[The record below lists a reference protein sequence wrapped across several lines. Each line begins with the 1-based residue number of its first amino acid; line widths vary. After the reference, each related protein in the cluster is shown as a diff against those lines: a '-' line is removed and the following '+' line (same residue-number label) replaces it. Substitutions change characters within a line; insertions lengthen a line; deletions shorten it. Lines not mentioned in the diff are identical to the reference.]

1 MKTKIILIFVLFTI
15 SLFGQF
21 KANKD
26 GFSIKME
33 SEEDKNIICDFV
45 LYYNKS
51 EHFDMHIIISV
62 NLDETNKPTK
72 VYFSTFNGNLTIPY
86 EDNLN
91 TGVSAY
97 YSEKDKQHKIIFTQD
112 AIMTEI
118 LELSA
123 SKHACF
129 IQIYTQDTF
138 YNFDLLKYNDK
149 MKKNKKFKDAIMRLI
164 YNPK

>member
-1 MKTKIILIFVLFTI
+1 MIKKIILIFVLFTI

-26 GFSIKME
+26 DFSMKME

-45 LYYNKS
+45 LCYNKN
-51 EHFDMHIIISV
+51 EYFDMFISIGV

-72 VYFSTFNGNLTIPY
+72 IYFSTFNGNLTIPY
-86 EDNLN
+86 EDNIN
-91 TGVSAY
+91 TSAY

>member
-1 MKTKIILIFVLFTI
+1 MIKKIILIFVLFTI

-26 GFSIKME
+26 GFSMKME
-33 SEEDKNIICDFV
+33 SEEDKNVICDFV
-45 LYYNKS
+45 LYYNKN
-51 EHFDMHIIISV
+51 EYFDMFISIGV
-62 NLDETNKPTK
+62 NLDETNKPTRIS
-72 VYFSTFNGNLTIPY
+72 FSTFNGRALIPY

-91 TGVSAY
+91 KGIGIL

-118 LELSA
+118 LEMSA
-123 SKHACF
+123 SEVSGF
-129 IQIYTQDTF
+129 IQIYTKDTF

>member
-1 MKTKIILIFVLFTI
+1 MRKILILFLMITI
-15 SLFGQF
+15 SVFGQF

-26 GFSIKME
+26 GFSMKME
-33 SEEDKNIICDFV
+33 SEEDKNVICDFV
-45 LYYNKS
+45 LYYNKN
-51 EHFDMHIIISV
+51 EYFDMFISIGV
-62 NLDETNKPTK
+62 NLDETNKPTRIS
-72 VYFSTFNGNLTIPY
+72 FSTFNGRALIPY

-91 TGVSAY
+91 KGIGIL

-118 LELSA
+118 LEMSA
-123 SKHACF
+123 REVSGF
-129 IQIYTQDTF
+129 IQIYTKDTF

>member
-1 MKTKIILIFVLFTI
+1 MKTKILLIFVLFTI

-26 GFSIKME
+26 GFSMKME

-45 LYYNKS
+45 LYYKES
-51 EHFDMHIIISV
+51 ETFDMHIIIGV

-72 VYFSTFNGNLTIPY
+72 VYFSTFNGNLSVSY
-86 EDNLN
+86 EDNINKGTVALY
-91 TGVSAY
+91 TK
-97 YSEKDKQHKIIFTQD
+97 EDKQHKIGFFEDETMKQ
-112 AIMTEI
+112 I
-118 LELSA
+118 LYLLA
-123 SKHACF
+123 SKHVAI

-138 YNFDLLKYNDK
+138 YNFDFTKYNDK
-149 MKKNKKFKDAIMRLI
+149 MKKNKKYNEAMTRLI